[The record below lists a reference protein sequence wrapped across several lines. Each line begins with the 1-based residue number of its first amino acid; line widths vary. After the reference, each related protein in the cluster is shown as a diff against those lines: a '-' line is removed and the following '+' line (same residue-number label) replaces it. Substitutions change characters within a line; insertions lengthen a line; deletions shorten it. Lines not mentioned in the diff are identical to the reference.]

1 MTATATVSPPANKAV
16 TSSKSARMLQR
27 RQRFGWLFVA
37 PFAVIFLLFLVLP
50 LAYALWLS
58 LHSSTLV
65 GGTKFVGIANY
76 ITAITDQLFIGS
88 ILRVLLYVVILIPV
102 QMILAIAAALVL
114 DTLTSR
120 FSRFARV
127 MMFVPYAIP
136 VVVGAIMWGFLYS
149 PNFGPLTEIFGAHA
163 PNLLTSS
170 TIYFA
175 LTNVVTWGISG
186 YYMVIVYSA
195 LQAIDPTIYEAAL
208 LDGAN
213 RVQTAFRIK
222 LPMISSSLVLI
233 IIFALIGTLQFF
245 TEPSVLQG
253 VSNGAITNSYT
264 PNMYAYNVAFQYNQ
278 FNYASAISF
287 LLGLVIFIGS
297 YIFLFL
303 TRKRG
308 GLV

>member
-1 MTATATVSPPANKAV
+1 MTTAVLPTRTGVPPGR
-16 TSSKSARMLQR
+16 SARMLRR

-37 PFAVIFLLFLVLP
+37 PFAVVFLLFLVLP
-50 LAYALWLS
+50 LAYALYLS
-58 LHSSTLV
+58 LQSSTLV
-65 GGTKFVGIANY
+65 GGDKFVGLENYAN
-76 ITAITDQLFIGS
+76 ALTDPLFLGS
-88 ILRVLLYVVILIPV
+88 VVRVLEYVLILIPIQLV
-102 QMILAIAAALVL
+102 VAVAAALVL

-149 PNFGPLTEIFGAHA
+149 PNFGPLTQIFGSAA
-163 PNLLTSS
+163 PNLLTSQ
-170 TIYFA
+170 TVYFA
-175 LTNVVTWGISG
+175 LTNIVTWGISG

-195 LQAIDPTIYEAAL
+195 LQAIDPSIYEAAL

-213 RVQTAFRIK
+213 RLQIAFRVK

-233 IIFALIGTLQFF
+233 IVFALIGTLQFF

-253 VSNGAITNSYT
+253 VSNGAITASYT

-297 YIFLFL
+297 YIFLFF

-308 GLV
+308 GLQ

>member
-1 MTATATVSPPANKAV
+1 
-16 TSSKSARMLQR
+16 MLQR
-27 RQRFGWLFVA
+27 RQRYGWLFVA

-65 GGTKFVGIANY
+65 GGNKFVGLANY
-76 ITAITDQLFIGS
+76 VTAVTDQLFIGS
-88 ILRVLLYVVILIPV
+88 VLRVLEYVVILIPI

-149 PNFGPLTEIFGAHA
+149 PDFGPLKEILGSAA

-213 RVQTAFRIK
+213 RIQTAFRIK
-222 LPMISSSLVLI
+222 IPMISSSLVLI
-233 IIFALIGTLQFF
+233 IVFALIGTLQFF

-308 GLV
+308 GLQ